1 MPCLLATSGGASQV
15 GGQHQVFGLDDPA
28 LEAFGD
34 LDLLLG
40 DGVLTGGGF
49 SPFASAI
56 RLVAAVAQSERW
68 VSNGRA

>member
-15 GGQHQVFGLDDPA
+15 GGQHQVFGLDDPG

-49 SPFASAI
+49 SPFAPPPMAEVRGSTMW
-56 RLVAAVAQSERW
+56 RP
-68 VSNGRA
+68 RA